1 MSDTICFQI
10 ICYNHTA
17 KCKGE
22 RIEFGGNKNS
32 GQSRTKDLAEANE
45 GLNEDGGSGNG
56 KEAENIMEV
65 KQTGPDN

>member
-1 MSDTICFQI
+1 MICFQI
-10 ICYNHTA
+10 ISCNHTA

-56 KEAENIMEV
+56 K
-65 KQTGPDN
+65 